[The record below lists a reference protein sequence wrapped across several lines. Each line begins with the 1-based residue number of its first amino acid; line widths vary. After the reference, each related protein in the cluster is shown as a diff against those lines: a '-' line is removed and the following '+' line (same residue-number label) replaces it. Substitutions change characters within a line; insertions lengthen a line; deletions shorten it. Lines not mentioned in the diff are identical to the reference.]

1 LIKLETLQVP
11 TIDCFVEVMGRDAGH
26 IALNAGMEQE
36 LKKYLYQ
43 KKIWD

>member
-1 LIKLETLQVP
+1 LIKLETLQVL
-11 TIDCFVEVMGRDAGH
+11 TIDCFVEVMGRDGH
-26 IALNAGMEQE
+26 IALNAGIEQE

>member
-1 LIKLETLQVP
+1 
-11 TIDCFVEVMGRDAGH
+11 MGRDAGTLL
-26 IALNAGMEQE
+26 LNAGIGEE

>member
-1 LIKLETLQVP
+1 LIKLETANHRLF
-11 TIDCFVEVMGRDAGH
+11 FVEVMGRH
-26 IALNAGMEQE
+26 IALNAGIGQE